1 METMPLLESEITAAL
16 KPVLEPYLEKLNSH
30 RYDTQTG
37 LIEVKIQQDGSAPS
51 PATLLRIGIDHELK
65 QVQIPNISIPGSL
78 KGQGL
83 GKMLIKAIYIA
94 AKPHGYEVFI
104 TDMAPD
110 FYQRLLRRGA
120 RSCSDVTVQIND
132 DTVLA

>member
-1 METMPLLESEITAAL
+1 MTVLENEITEAIKPLLA
-16 KPVLEPYLEKLNSH
+16 PYLEKLNGH
-30 RYDTQTG
+30 HYHAQAG
-37 LIEVKIQQDGSAPS
+37 LVEIKILQNNSDAQA
-51 PATLLRIGIDHELK
+51 ALLRIDIDHELK
-65 QVQIPNISIPGSL
+65 QVQISNISIPGAL

-83 GKMLIKAIYIA
+83 GKQLIKAIYIA

-120 RSCSDVTVQIND
+120 RSFNDETVQIND
-132 DTVLA
+132 DTALA